1 LAEYWSFTIGDEAN
15 TKYRIDVAAYSGDAG
30 DGIIDDGT
38 GDFSSD
44 RMSFTTYDQNN
55 SPGNNCGPK
64 YGAWWSQRCFM
75 GCLSCK
81 PSYHT
86 WYTLSGGSNLSASR
100 MMIKP
105 QQ

>member
-1 LAEYWSFTIGDEAN
+1 MAEYWSFTIGDEAN

-30 DGIIDDGT
+30 DAIIDDGT

-44 RMSFTTYDQNN
+44 GMSFSTYDQDHSVNYCP
-55 SPGNNCGPK
+55 SM
-64 YGAWWSQRCFM
+64 YGAWWSKRCFL
-75 GCLSCK
+75 GCLTCI

-86 WYTLSGGSNLSASR
+86 WYMLSGGEYLSASR
-100 MMIKP
+100 MMIEP